1 MKTET
6 IKKVKE
12 FLNDLE
18 TEITIL
24 DYIDVE
30 DINLN
35 NPFQSIFDQLT
46 DLNAFNIEI
55 IYYYKAMEYLTQNDH
70 SLSESIEIA
79 LEYGYSL
86 QDVNSEL
93 LASLLASRKEIE
105 KFYDLETEITD
116 FFEKIN
122 LIEEEEQI

>member
-86 QDVNSEL
+86 QDVNS
-93 LASLLASRKEIE
+93 
-105 KFYDLETEITD
+105 
-116 FFEKIN
+116 
-122 LIEEEEQI
+122 